1 VEPAPHTSSSSQPS
15 SGWPVSSSVFK
26 PLRTNIQ
33 PPGTDSAVGDGRR
46 ARAGEADR
54 VHCPP
59 CRRGRRCCHRGE
71 LPAARRRL
79 GASESGRGRG
89 VLLRSSQRS
98 RSGMARGSAS
108 GSEGARASPREQDPE
123 TFLAA
128 RREIA
133 RRYRERRRTDPV
145 WRAKQTEA
153 ERERRAGFSEE
164 ERARA
169 SRAAVERKRRRRSLA
184 ARGLTERAGTT
195 YIPTYIGGGITR
207 LAGASESRMRLL
219 RKAQLTRGFSRS
231 RTELA
236 SAHGGS

>member
-1 VEPAPHTSSSSQPS
+1 MTVDEPEPAKPIEFTVH
-15 SGWPVSSSVFK
+15 PV
-26 PLRTNIQ
+26 
-33 PPGTDSAVGDGRR
+33 AEGDVVVT
-46 ARAGEADR
+46 EEN
-54 VHCPP
+54 CPP
-59 CRRGRRCCHRGE
+59 RVEDWERQNR
-71 LPAARRRL
+71 AVAAASYYARR
-79 GASESGRGRG
+79 S
-89 VLLRSSQRS
+89 
-98 RSGMARGSAS
+98 ARDPEWREAQLA
-108 GSEGARASPREQDPE
+108 EVKERERRRREQDPE

-153 ERERRAGFSEE
+153 EGERRAGFSEE